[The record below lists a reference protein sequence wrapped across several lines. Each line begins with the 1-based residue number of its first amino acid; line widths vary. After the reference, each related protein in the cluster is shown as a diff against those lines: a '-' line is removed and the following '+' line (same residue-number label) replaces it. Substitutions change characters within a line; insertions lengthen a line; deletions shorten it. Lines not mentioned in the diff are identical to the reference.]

1 MVTAFQ
7 YKSKVEI
14 SYDYILEKIMALQLK
29 AGDRLV
35 ISQIAKECG
44 VSDIPVREALRM
56 LQREGYVTIEAN
68 RGAVINGV
76 SDEAVRNMIMIKGV
90 LEAYATRLSA
100 DYLTEEDLEELR
112 DINRELWKMAEEND
126 VAGFQYHNLDFH
138 SRIYRN
144 LPNQELIDMI
154 NDLRHRW
161 GITRSVFQIAPERM
175 RESSAEHDR
184 IIELLAQKDYDELER
199 FTRIHKFAGSARYHH
214 NDK

>member
-29 AGDRLV
+29 AGDRVV

-68 RGAVINGV
+68 RGAVINGI
-76 SDEAVRNMIMIKGV
+76 SDGAVRNMIEIKGV

-100 DYLTEEDLEELR
+100 DHLMEEDLEELR
-112 DINRELWKMAEEND
+112 EINRELWKMAEEND
-126 VAGFQYHNLDFH
+126 FGFLTPTGEVLSEVPKIILAERNAWRVRNGIKITVAGLCEGET
-138 SRIYRN
+138 YRVFDEHGEF
-144 LPNQELIDMI
+144 LALAKQE
-154 NDLRHRW
+154 N
-161 GITRSVFQIAPERM
+161 G
-175 RESSAEHDR
+175 
-184 IIELLAQKDYDELER
+184 
-199 FTRIHKFAGSARYHH
+199 KFVIVKAFYGGVLSE
-214 NDK
+214 

>member
-1 MVTAFQ
+1 MATAFQ

-29 AGDRLV
+29 AGDRVV

-76 SDEAVRNMIMIKGV
+76 SDETVRDMIMIKGV

-100 DYLTEEDLEELR
+100 DYLTEKDLEELR
-112 DINRELWKMAEEND
+112 SINKELWKMAEED
-126 VAGFQYHNLDFH
+126 DAEGYQFRNLDFH

-144 LPNQELIDMI
+144 LPNQELVDMI

-161 GITRSVFQIAPERM
+161 GITRTVFRIAPERM

-184 IIELLAQKDYDELER
+184 IIELLSQKDYDELER
-199 FTRIHKFAGSARYHH
+199 FTRMHKFAGSARYHH
-214 NDK
+214 EE

>member
-1 MVTAFQ
+1 MATAFQ

-14 SYDYILEKIMALQLK
+14 SYDYILEKIMGLQLK
-29 AGDRLV
+29 AGDRVV

-76 SDEAVRNMIMIKGV
+76 SDGTVRNMIMIKGV

-112 DINRELWKMAEEND
+112 NMNKELWKMAEEND
-126 VAGFQYHNLDFH
+126 VEGFQYRNIDFH

-161 GITRSVFQIAPERM
+161 GITRSIFQIAPERM

-184 IIELLAQKDYDELER
+184 IIELLSLKDYDELER
-199 FTRIHKFAGSARYHH
+199 FTRVHKFAGSARYHH
-214 NDK
+214 DE